1 MLELAGVT
9 FAYGVAGVP
18 GARPVLRDV
27 SLAIARREIVGIVGQ
42 SGSGKSTLLRVC
54 AGLLAPAAGTVR
66 VAGVDPR
73 RTRRAE
79 LARRV
84 AYLPQEHALGFP
96 FTVAEVVLMG
106 RYPHRRALSLESADD
121 LAAAEDAMRRCDVH
135 ELAGRRFHELSGGER
150 RRALLAQAF
159 CQAAELVLLDEPT
172 VSLDPA
178 HAIAVFAALEAARRE
193 RDASI
198 VVVTHDLNLAARFC
212 DRVLLVDAGTIAAD
226 AAPRELFTSP
236 AAARAF
242 GVDLHVGALPSGQ
255 PFVVP
260 A

>member
-1 MLELAGVT
+1 MLELAGVM
-9 FAYGVAGVP
+9 FAYGD
-18 GARPVLRDV
+18 RPVLRDV
-27 SLAIARREIVGIVGQ
+27 SLTVARGEIVGVVGQ
-42 SGSGKSTLLRVC
+42 SGGGKSTLLRLC
-54 AGLLAPAAGTVR
+54 AGLLEPGGGSVR

-73 RTRRAE
+73 HSARVA

-106 RYPHRRALSLESADD
+106 RYPHRGSLSLESSDD
-121 LAAAEDAMRRCDVH
+121 LRIAEEAMRRCDVAQ
-135 ELAGRRFHELSGGER
+135 LAGRRFHELSGGER

-172 VSLDPA
+172 ASLDPA
-178 HAIAVFAALEAARRE
+178 HALAVFAALEAARSE
-193 RDASI
+193 RHAAI

-212 DRVLLVDAGTIAAD
+212 ERVLLVDGGGIAAQG
-226 AAPRELFTSP
+226 APRQLFASP

-242 GVDLHVGALPSGQ
+242 GVPLHVGELPAGGA
-255 PFVVP
+255 FVVP

>member
-1 MLELAGVT
+1 MLELGGVT
-9 FAYGVAGVP
+9 FGYRGHE
-18 GARPVLRDV
+18 ARAVLREV
-27 SLAIARREIVGIVGQ
+27 SLQVARAEIVGVVGQ
-42 SGSGKSTLLRVC
+42 SGGGKSTLLRLC
-54 AGLLAPAAGTVR
+54 AGLLAPTAGQVR

-73 RTRRAE
+73 RAPRVE
-79 LARRV
+79 LARKV
-84 AYLPQEHALGFP
+84 AYLPQEHTLGFP

-106 RYPHRRALSLESADD
+106 RYPHRGALSLERDEDLRLAD
-121 LAAAEDAMRRCDVH
+121 EAMQRCDVA

-172 VSLDPA
+172 ASLDPA
-178 HAIAVFAALEAARRE
+178 HALAVMAALEAARATRG
-193 RDASI
+193 ATV

-212 DRVLLVDAGTIAAD
+212 DRVLLVDGGTIAAQGR
-226 AAPRELFTSP
+226 PRELFASP

-242 GVDLHVGALPSGQ
+242 GVPLFVGELPTGGS
-255 PFVVP
+255 FVVP

>member
-1 MLELAGVT
+1 MLELAGIR
-9 FAYGVAGVP
+9 FAYRTNDT
-18 GARPVLRDV
+18 RPVLRDV
-27 SLAIARREIVGIVGQ
+27 SLAVARAEIVGIVGQ
-42 SGSGKSTLLRVC
+42 SGGGKSTLLRVC
-54 AGLLAPAAGTVR
+54 AGLLVPDAGTVR
-66 VAGVDPR
+66 IAGADPR
-73 RTRRAE
+73 HTARVA

-106 RYPHRRALSLESADD
+106 RYPHRGALSLERDEDLRLAD
-121 LAAAEDAMRRCDVH
+121 EAMRRCDVA

-172 VSLDPA
+172 ASLDPA
-178 HAIAVFAALEAARRE
+178 HALAVMAALEAARKE
-193 RDASI
+193 RGATV

-212 DRVLLVDAGTIAAD
+212 DRVLLVDEGAIVAQGAPAALF
-226 AAPRELFTSP
+226 AAPE
-236 AAARAF
+236 AARAF
-242 GVDLHVGALPSGQ
+242 GVPLHVGQLPAGGA
-255 PFVVP
+255 FVVP